1 MAPEM
6 TAEQNRKM
14 VDLVKIMRLAQTL
27 GLKLFTLAAL
37 ALFGLNGLPTLYA
50 ATNNPAPDS
59 TGNKAAL
66 SIQLQVAVRQ
76 HVEHHRISGFWHY
89 IDHDQRRPA
98 RLKPDYSNPTVF
110 RIGDYF
116 ALKYLFLD
124 VKGQP
129 RPMVFYLTLRRPS
142 EYIVIHVDAVDGAA
156 LERLVRDKVAVP
168 VDIEFAPSRR

>member
-1 MAPEM
+1 MTPEM

-59 TGNKAAL
+59 TGNNAAL

-76 HVEHHRISGFWHY
+76 HVEHHRINGFWHY
-89 IDHDQRRPA
+89 IDHDQRRPT

-110 RIGDYF
+110 RIGEYF
-116 ALKYLFLD
+116 VLKYLFLD

-142 EYIVIHVDAVDGAA
+142 EYIVIHVDAADGAA
-156 LERLVRDKVAVP
+156 LESLVRHKVAVP
-168 VDIEFAPSRR
+168 VDIEFSPSRR

>member
-1 MAPEM
+1 
-6 TAEQNRKM
+6 M
-14 VDLVKIMRLAQTL
+14 VDLVKIMQLAQTL
-27 GLKLFTLAAL
+27 GPKLFTLAAL
-37 ALFGLNGLPTLYA
+37 AVFGLNGLPTLRA
-50 ATNNPAPDS
+50 ATNNPAADYA
-59 TGNKAAL
+59 GNTSAL

-76 HVEHHRISGFWHY
+76 HVEHHRIGGFWHY

-98 RLKPDYSNPTVF
+98 KLKPDYSNPSIF

-142 EYIVIHVDAVDGAA
+142 EYIVIHVDVVDGAA
-156 LERLVRDKVAVP
+156 LESLVRDKVAVP
-168 VDIEFAPSRR
+168 VNIEFTPSRR

>member
-1 MAPEM
+1 
-6 TAEQNRKM
+6 M
-14 VDLVKIMRLAQTL
+14 VNLVKIMQLAQTL
-27 GLKLFTLAAL
+27 GPKLFALAAL
-37 ALFGLNGLPTLYA
+37 ALFGLNGLPTLCA

-59 TGNKAAL
+59 TGNGAAL
-66 SIQLQVAVRQ
+66 SIQLQIAVRQ
-76 HVEHHRISGFWHY
+76 HVEHHRINGFWHY

-124 VKGQP
+124 VKGQL

-142 EYIVIHVDAVDGAA
+142 EYIVIHVDAVDGAS
-156 LERLVRDKVAVP
+156 LDSLVRNKVAIPVP
-168 VDIEFAPSRR
+168 IEFAPSRR

>member
-1 MAPEM
+1 
-6 TAEQNRKM
+6 M

-59 TGNKAAL
+59 TGNNASL

>member
-1 MAPEM
+1 MTPEM

-59 TGNKAAL
+59 TGNNAAL

-142 EYIVIHVDAVDGAA
+142 EYIVIHVDAADGAA

>member
-1 MAPEM
+1 
-6 TAEQNRKM
+6 M

-59 TGNKAAL
+59 TGNNASL

-142 EYIVIHVDAVDGAA
+142 EYIVIHVDAADGAG

>member
-1 MAPEM
+1 
-6 TAEQNRKM
+6 M

-59 TGNKAAL
+59 TGNNAAL

-142 EYIVIHVDAVDGAA
+142 EYIVIHVDAADGAA